1 MLSGVLRLTTL
12 SCSSFRVTCLCWVGV
27 VSGATGQIPDSVPIP
42 TKTGPG
48 DGACCAVVVLVRV
61 SVVFHCQ
68 CHCDCATT
76 RFDLK
81 VRSANICRTQS
92 HGHSNKSHR
101 RPCLQSSSSSS
112 SRTTSNCEERSL
124 SSAADSSMRNACT
137 SSPQSGSS
145 PPVISKPT
153 VPKSSIEVKR
163 MARKSAN
170 ARSEVA

>member
-1 MLSGVLRLTTL
+1 MQPDRSQTRGPDDNLDRSWRWRL
-12 SCSSFRVTCLCWVGV
+12 LCG
-27 VSGATGQIPDSVPIP
+27 
-42 TKTGPG
+42 
-48 DGACCAVVVLVRV
+48 CCACGCVCGLPK
-61 SVVFHCQ
+61 CQ
-68 CHCDCATT
+68 GDCATT

-81 VRSANICRTQS
+81 VRSANIYRTQS
-92 HGHSNKSHR
+92 HGNSNKSHR
-101 RPCLQSSSSSS
+101 RPCLQSSSSTS

-170 ARSEVA
+170 TRSEVA